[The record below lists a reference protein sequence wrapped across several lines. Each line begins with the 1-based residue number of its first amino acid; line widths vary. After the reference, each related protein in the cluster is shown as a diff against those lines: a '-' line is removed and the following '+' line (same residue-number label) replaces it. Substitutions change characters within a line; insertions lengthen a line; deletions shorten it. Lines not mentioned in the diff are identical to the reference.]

1 MVPWFDQMNAP
12 KKSLDMIQTV
22 VPIESADEAA
32 IFGESLPQG
41 LILSSNPE
49 KGE

>member
-1 MVPWFDQMNAP
+1 MIPWLGQMDASE
-12 KKSLDMIQTV
+12 KSLKMIQTV

-41 LILSSNPE
+41 LILSSTPK